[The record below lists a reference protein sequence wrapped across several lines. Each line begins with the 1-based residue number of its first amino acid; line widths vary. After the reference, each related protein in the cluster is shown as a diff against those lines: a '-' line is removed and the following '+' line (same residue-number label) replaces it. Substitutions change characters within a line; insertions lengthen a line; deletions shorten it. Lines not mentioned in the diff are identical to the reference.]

1 MDRDEIA
8 RLTQEYGGDW
18 GMTHTRRLLRL
29 IETILLSD
37 ADALDP
43 SCPRTH
49 LTSRMLVQPLSKYPR
64 QSLIPL
70 LLRER
75 DAERDLY
82 SRCAAHS
89 TTTIEIGGA
98 PAGALPLTVRWPRA
112 SPQARPLSDSIR
124 G

>member
-82 SRCAAHS
+82 GRCAAHS
-89 TTTIEIGGA
+89 TTTRERRSAGRRFASYRTMA
-98 PAGALPLTVRWPRA
+98 PSFTPGT
-112 SPQARPLSDSIR
+112 SPF